1 MQMAAVIIL
10 LKSLVGFTG
19 APSVVIRISRSLKY
33 ESSRK
38 QITILES
45 LGHGSCLALR
55 HVHLAYVVFVFCRLS
70 RHLGNPV

>member
-38 QITILES
+38 QITHSGEP
-45 LGHGSCLALR
+45 GSWLMSGFETCALS
-55 HVHLAYVVFVFCRLS
+55 VCSFCVL
-70 RHLGNPV
+70 PP